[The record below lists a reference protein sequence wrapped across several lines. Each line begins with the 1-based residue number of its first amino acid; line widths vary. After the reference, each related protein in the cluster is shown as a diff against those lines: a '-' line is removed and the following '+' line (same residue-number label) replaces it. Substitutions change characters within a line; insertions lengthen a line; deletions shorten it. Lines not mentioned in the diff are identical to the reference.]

1 MSDDD
6 TGGGLKLR
14 PALMTLVHEGWK
26 YFLVSALSLLVDM
39 AVVVALYHLARNDLG
54 LSKSASVIAS
64 NILSVSAGLVVNYL
78 LSVRLVFSERRF
90 ADRRAEF
97 AIFVAIGV
105 AGVAINTALVW
116 LFVVPLG
123 LAILIG
129 KVAAAGVSFLF
140 NFAARRLLL
149 FTAAG

>member
-1 MSDDD
+1 V
-6 TGGGLKLR
+6 KLF
-14 PALMTLVHEGWK
+14 HEGWK
-26 YFLVSALSLLVDM
+26 YFLVSAISLLVDM
-39 AVVVALYHLARNDLG
+39 AVVVVLYHLALNDLG

-64 NILSVSAGLVVNYL
+64 NILSVSAGLIVNYL
-78 LSVRLVFSERRF
+78 LSVKLVFKERRF
-90 ADRRAEF
+90 EDRRAEF
-97 AIFVAIGV
+97 AIFVAIGI

-129 KVAAAGVSFLF
+129 KIAAAGVSFVF

-149 FTAAG
+149 FTAAQ

>member
-1 MSDDD
+1 VAGVRS
-6 TGGGLKLR
+6 R
-14 PALMTLVHEGWK
+14 APAPALVKLFHEGWK
-26 YFLVSALSLLVDM
+26 YFLVSLLSLAVDM
-39 AVVVALYHLARNDLG
+39 AVVVVLYHLARNNLG
-54 LSKSASVIAS
+54 LTKSASVVGA
-64 NILSVSAGLVVNYL
+64 NILSVSAGLIVNYL

-116 LFVVPLG
+116 LFVVPVG

-129 KVAAAGVSFLF
+129 KIAAAGVSFVF

-149 FTAAG
+149 FTTAR

>member
-1 MSDDD
+1 LGEP
-6 TGGGLKLR
+6 TPPRAALVKLF
-14 PALMTLVHEGWK
+14 HEGWK

-39 AVVVALYHLARNDLG
+39 AVVVVLYHLARETLG
-54 LSKSASVIAS
+54 LTKSASVIAS
-64 NILSVSAGLVVNYL
+64 NILSVSAGLIVNYL
-78 LSVRLVFSERRF
+78 LSVRHVFSERRF
-90 ADRRAEF
+90 DDRRAEF

-105 AGVAINTALVW
+105 AGVVINTALVW

-129 KVAAAGVSFLF
+129 KIAAAGASFVF

-149 FTAAG
+149 FTAAR